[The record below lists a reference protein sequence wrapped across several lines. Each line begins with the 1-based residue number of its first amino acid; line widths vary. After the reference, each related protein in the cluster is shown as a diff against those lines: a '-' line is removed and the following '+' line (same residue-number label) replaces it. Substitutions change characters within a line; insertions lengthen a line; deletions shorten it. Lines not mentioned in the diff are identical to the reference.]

1 MRTFTEDIVNGEQNI
16 YVMHVNGQR
25 DLGGRQSGRT
35 CGLNEVII
43 EGIFELVT
51 FEQQLK

>member
-1 MRTFTEDIVNGEQNI
+1 MGAGKGEGF
-16 YVMHVNGQR
+16 VVR
-25 DLGGRQSGRT
+25 
-35 CGLNEVII
+35 NEVII